1 MAKTL
6 TQIEQQIH
14 KLQMQAEALKAK
26 EVPGVIKRIKE
37 AIAHYGLTAA
47 EIFGPAAPASAKA
60 PKAAA
65 APTAAKGKE
74 SKGVVR
80 YRDNTGRTWTGMG
93 PKPQW
98 LKAAL
103 AAGQSLDAFKVN
115 GGRLRAVVSGKGE
128 SGSDAATAPKKTPL
142 PPKYKDAAGHTW
154 TGRGPTPRWL
164 QEAIASGMTLEQ
176 LAA

>member
-6 TQIEQQIH
+6 AQVQQQIH
-14 KLQMQAEALKAK
+14 KLQLQADALKAK

-37 AIAHYGLTAA
+37 AIAHYDLTV
-47 EIFGPAAPASAKA
+47 EDVFGSASAVSQT

-65 APTAAKGKE
+65 APAQAKATEG
-74 SKGVVR
+74 KGVVR
-80 YRDNTGRTWTGMG
+80 YRDSTGRTWTGMG

-103 AAGQSLDAFKVN
+103 ASGQSLDAFRVN
-115 GGRLRAVVSGKGE
+115 GGRLRAVLNGKGDSPAE
-128 SGSDAATAPKKTPL
+128 PAAVPKKTAPT
-142 PPKYKDAAGHTW
+142 PKYKDAAGHAW
-154 TGRGPTPRWL
+154 SGRGPTPRWL
-164 QEAIASGMTLEQ
+164 KDALASGMTLEQ